1 MARPKKKPEESPPP
15 EHRDGPGRP
24 RKPIDL
30 KLLENMCKISCTK
43 QEIADIFEIS
53 LETLEN
59 RIMEEFSVNFS
70 GFYKRF
76 QGQGKMSLR
85 RLQWNNAKKGN
96 VTMQIFLGKQ
106 YLGQSDK
113 VEAVAPDGTSPI
125 KVTFADI
132 PKDLMDPSKQD
143 NLDIP
148 T

>member
-1 MARPKKKPEESPPP
+1 
-15 EHRDGPGRP
+15 
-24 RKPIDL
+24 
-30 KLLENMCKISCTK
+30 MCRINCT
-43 QEIADIFEIS
+43 QAEIADVLQVS
-53 LETLEN
+53 VDTLE
-59 RIMEEFSVNFS
+59 RRVLEDFGVNFAEY
-70 GFYKRF
+70 YKRF

-125 KVTFADI
+125 KVTFADT
-132 PKDLMDPSKQD
+132 PKDLMDPVKQD